1 MKASRSGLSICMLS
15 GFLLLCLACLE
26 IPEMSTLTDD
36 VSNDFAIL
44 TIPGQTPAVVMH
56 VNAFEIRRHATAHVI
71 FQHAPAFI
79 ACVEPIVQQNPPDLL
94 ALHSFRRT

>member
-1 MKASRSGLSICMLS
+1 MLS

-44 TIPGQTPAVVMH
+44 TIPGQTPAIVMH
-56 VNAFEIRRHATAHVI
+56 VNAVAGRQHTTAHVI
-71 FQHAPAFI
+71 FLRTPAFV
-79 ACVEPIVQQNPPDLL
+79 AYVELGVRQNPPDLL